1 MIMKEKLLEFMR
13 EEAYKPLNLEEL
25 VTLMKII
32 EKKEV
37 KKFTKLLKDMEENGE
52 IIKTRFNR
60 YGVPERMNLVVGYLQ
75 AHPQGY
81 GFIIPEQK
89 EQKDVFVSPND
100 INGAMHGDRVIV
112 RLLKKAE
119 DKRPEGEIIRI
130 INRANKT
137 LVGTYEYSRNYGF
150 VVPDEHRIIQDIFI
164 PKGSS
169 RKAKNGDKVV
179 VEITRWSE
187 KRRNPEG
194 VITEVLGHKSTPGVD
209 IFSIIKKYD
218 LPEEFPPEVLSE
230 VQQFSDQIDDKEYEL
245 REDLRDMLTI
255 TIDDQEA
262 KDLDDAVS
270 LEKTEKGYRLGVHI
284 ADVGYYVREGSFLDR
299 EAFLRGTSVY
309 LVDRVIPMLP
319 PRLSNELCSLN
330 PHIDRLTLSVL
341 IDLNNEGKVINH
353 ELYIS
358 IINIKERM
366 TYQNVNKIIEENDPQ
381 LKEKYKEIVP
391 MLENMT
397 KLSKIL
403 KNNRQKRGALGFQF
417 PETHVKL
424 DEDGRPIKVEERK
437 RGIAESIIEEFM
449 ITCNEVVAEHFYHMK
464 VPFLYRIH
472 PDPDEEKIV
481 NFRDYITNFG
491 YTLKGSLKNLHPSTL
506 QNVLDQAKGKKEERI
521 IHTILLRSMKLARY
535 YEVKERHFGLAS
547 EYYSHFT
554 SPIRRYPDLVIHRI
568 TREVLQ
574 SGELSNKRIKK
585 LKKTLPVA
593 AEHSSNRER
602 MAMEAERESQDLK
615 KVEYM
620 EDKVGQEFPAI
631 ISNIMNFG
639 MFVMLDN
646 TIEGLVHISSMTD
659 DYYHFIGKD
668 FSLVGERT
676 KKTYRIGDPVKIRV
690 SNVNREEKNIDFQ
703 LVE

>member
-1 MIMKEKLLEFMR
+1 MSMKEKLLNFMR

-25 VTLMKII
+25 VTLMQIT
-32 EKKEV
+32 EKKEI

-52 IIKTRFNR
+52 IIKTRYNR

-89 EQKDVFVSPND
+89 EQKDVFVNPND
-100 INGAMHGDRVIV
+100 INGAMHGDRVV
-112 RLLKKAE
+112 ARLIKKAE
-119 DKRPEGEIIRI
+119 DKKPEGEIIRI
-130 INRANKT
+130 IDRANKT
-137 LVGTYEYSRNYGF
+137 LVGTYECYRNYGF
-150 VVPDEHRIIQDIFI
+150 VIPDEHRIIQDIFI
-164 PKGSS
+164 PKGCS
-169 RKAKNGDKVV
+169 RSAKNGDKVV

-194 VITEVLGHKSTPGVD
+194 VITEVLGHKSLPGVD
-209 IFSIIKKYD
+209 IFSIIKKYE
-218 LPEEFPPEVLSE
+218 LPEDFPPDALTEVE
-230 VQQFSDQIDDKEYEL
+230 QFSDKISDSEYEQ
-245 REDLRDMLTI
+245 REDLRGLLTI

-270 LEKTEKGYRLGVHI
+270 LDKIEKGYRLGVHI

-319 PRLSNELCSLN
+319 PRLSNDLCSLN
-330 PHIDRLTLSVL
+330 PNIDRLTLSAM
-341 IDLNNEGKVINH
+341 IDLNHAGNIINH
-353 ELYIS
+353 ELHVS
-358 IINIKERM
+358 IININERM

-391 MLENMT
+391 MLQNMT
-397 KLSKIL
+397 ELSKIL
-403 KNNRQKRGALGFQF
+403 KENRRKRGALGFEF
-417 PETHVKL
+417 PETYVKL
-424 DEDGRPIKVEERK
+424 DENGRPIMVGEKK

-464 VPFLYRIH
+464 IPFLYRIH
-472 PDPDEEKIV
+472 PDPDEEKII

-491 YTLKGSLKNLHPSTL
+491 YTLKGSLRNLHPSTL
-506 QNVLDQAKGKKEERI
+506 QNVLEQAKGKKEERI

-535 YEVKERHFGLAS
+535 SELKERHFGLAS
-547 EYYSHFT
+547 EYYTHFT

-574 SGELSNKRIKK
+574 SGELSKKRIKK
-585 LKKTLPVA
+585 LKKNLPAA

-620 EDKVGQEFPAI
+620 EDKVGQEFSAI
-631 ISNIMNFG
+631 ISSITNFG
-639 MFVMLDN
+639 MFVMLEN
-646 TIEGLVHISSMTD
+646 TIEGLVHISSMAD
-659 DYYHFIGKD
+659 DYYHFIAKE
-668 FSLVGERT
+668 FSLEGERT
-676 KKTYRIGDPVKIRV
+676 KKIYRIGDPVKILV
-690 SNVNREEKNIDFQ
+690 SNVNREERNIDFV
-703 LVE
+703 LVD